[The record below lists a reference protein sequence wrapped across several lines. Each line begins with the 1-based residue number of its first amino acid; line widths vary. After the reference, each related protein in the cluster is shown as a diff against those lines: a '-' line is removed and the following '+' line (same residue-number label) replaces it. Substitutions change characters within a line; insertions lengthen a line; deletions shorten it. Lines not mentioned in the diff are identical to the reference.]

1 MSQGKA
7 LAAEPLLLH
16 EDIVHPSTA
25 ARMTGETPAHTFIF
39 TLAALQA
46 DQRLHELESLAEA
59 DDSFTREGSNTSLFT
74 RKYNAVVKLLRLLP
88 EEEREAIL
96 VLLRRVL
103 ERVAEGVKPV
113 LKRVGRKWRRT
124 IKNAGYLRGDSTF
137 REAVNRAVSSL
148 PAPNLKE
155 MRKEGRK
162 NQKPVSDKKC
172 PESPAVPKNRRFL
185 LAKGSLED
193 LRTRFPELLEP
204 AVKALETFRSMIITN
219 NRMENVWSHLG
230 GTRGYLLVAALAR
243 ITLGVEGLIETLT
256 TTAITT
262 IS

>member
-1 MSQGKA
+1 
-7 LAAEPLLLH
+7 
-16 EDIVHPSTA
+16 
-25 ARMTGETPAHTFIF
+25 MTGETPAHTFIF

-46 DQRLHELESLAEA
+46 DQLLHELESLAEA

-124 IKNAGYLRGDSTF
+124 IKNAGYLRDDSTF

-155 MRKEGRK
+155 MRKEERKTK
-162 NQKPVSDKKC
+162 NQLVIRSALRAPRCRRIGGSCWQRAVWRISGHGFQSFW
-172 PESPAVPKNRRFL
+172 SPP
-185 LAKGSLED
+185 
-193 LRTRFPELLEP
+193 
-204 AVKALETFRSMIITN
+204 
-219 NRMENVWSHLG
+219 
-230 GTRGYLLVAALAR
+230 
-243 ITLGVEGLIETLT
+243 
-256 TTAITT
+256 
-262 IS
+262 